1 MIKQL
6 PDGYISDL
14 KIEDIPDSAVSEI
27 DIMIGDSNDGGSN
40 TRVESSPLPRE
51 LQKYDS
57 GAQNSL
63 LSSGL
68 EEESK
73 VLMSGE

>member
-1 MIKQL
+1 L

-40 TRVESSPLPRE
+40 TRISDSPLPRE
-51 LQKYDS
+51 LQKFDS
-57 GAQNSL
+57 GPQNSL
-63 LSSGL
+63 LNQGL
-68 EEESK
+68 EEEGK
-73 VLMSGE
+73 ILMSGE